1 MDRPEIGRHNDRF
14 VQDPKCQVIILQ
26 LRAGGAGIDDL
37 QTVCNELL
45 FAELPITIAAH
56 FRQAVARVHRNGCQK
71 TGVNCR
77 IAIANGTLQARL
89 WRTCRRTIH

>member
-1 MDRPEIGRHNDRF
+1 MRDRR
-14 VQDPKCQVIILQ
+14 
-26 LRAGGAGIDDL
+26 L

-56 FRQAVARVHRNGCQK
+56 FRQAVARVHRNGQK

-89 WRTCRRTIH
+89 WENMQRTIHW